1 MTPPS
6 RTVSTARRRGQA
18 AGFIGRSGRDRFFR
32 RRRELGRGLGVAAFL
47 ARTDALGALA
57 LGGLDREDRP
67 VAGRAGLRQ
76 RQVPHRVL
84 AVRVARVGV
93 EHLAVAR
100 LALQEGA
107 LLALRALHTGVR
119 RGFQRLDVL
128 AVRIARAAD
137 ELAVAAAAD
146 DEVRAALRALAALD
160 LLRLGRLLGGLVQ
173 VAGVIAVRVAGA
185 ADEAAAAA
193 ETDGERLA
201 APG

>member
-47 ARTDALGALA
+47 ARADALGALA
-57 LGGLDREDRP
+57 LGGLHREDRP

-84 AVRVARVGV
+84 AVRVAGAGV
-93 EHLAVAR
+93 EDLAVAR
-100 LALQEGA
+100 LALEEGA
-107 LLALRALHTGVR
+107 LLALRALHARVR
-119 RGFQRLDVL
+119 RLLQGLDVL
-128 AVRIARAAD
+128 AVRVAGAAD

-146 DEVRAALRALAALD
+146 DEVRVALRALPPLD
-160 LLRLGRLLGGLVQ
+160 LLGLGGLLGGLVQ
-173 VAGVIAVRVAGA
+173 VAGVV
-185 ADEAAAAA
+185 
-193 ETDGERLA
+193 
-201 APG
+201 